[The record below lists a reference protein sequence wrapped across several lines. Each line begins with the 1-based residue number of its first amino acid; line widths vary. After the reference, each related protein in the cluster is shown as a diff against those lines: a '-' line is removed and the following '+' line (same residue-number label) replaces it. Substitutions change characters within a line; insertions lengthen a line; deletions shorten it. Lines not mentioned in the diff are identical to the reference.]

1 MSEIELLRLLKSLSV
16 SPSSR
21 SHGRGGPKRFVTAAS
36 SLPPGDWLARL
47 PTILAKDPRR
57 IHSLPAKELA
67 LSLHAISRLWLS
79 TGWRPDRGGGG
90 LDSSAEKRSPA
101 KTCRSRHP
109 QRPRENDGEQL
120 GGTQRLPARHD
131 SSPIPGE
138 GKPDCSD
145 DIQGIQSDSPSGD
158 ASCLSDFWESGATDP
173 HELSLKPGSPW
184 LGIFRA
190 FEEACTSCLLRQ
202 LAHSRTHH
210 VGWTTRQSYAKN
222 QDENGHAM
230 CSGFASLRPSGSSG
244 TAAPSEGETERES
257 WHLSRKTCASSSFV
271 PPSLSPNL
279 SRLKASESFFAARR
293 LPSPVDWTDEFQA
306 AARGRREETQNLGSF
321 PPGRKAGFETVCDS
335 YTRSMVTAPP
345 HLLLP
350 QDLSMF
356 LSSLLSLG
364 VRPSAPFLA
373 AACCYVFVYAPH
385 FPPQALVLAAYNIS
399 RTVSL
404 SPSGRAFV
412 SLEHEGFASSLDRAA
427 SHQANLIRLLLTQ
440 SIAVTPR
447 FSEAAGG
454 CVSTSSPSV
463 FLPSSPSS
471 GVCSSVGGFSD
482 VSLSRQ
488 FPSSPSAKGVPP
500 SVPPGSHGHRGRVSP
515 HASAQG
521 SHPRFASPLQ
531 LLVAALLG
539 EMAVKSSR
547 LKAVD
552 WCCGLQALHLLSSLI
567 SPFGATRGMSSSPVK
582 DSSRYPLHLSLSSLS
597 DASAHHTQ
605 SLSSCGS
612 CLTREPGF
620 PSFSPFGATPDS
632 LSSQSVS
639 PPVGEAR
646 LFHDS
651 KFSSLQHE
659 TVRAALDLAAQV
671 AQTPGGQQS
680 LFGLASRGSASAP
693 PEALQVL
700 LRLLPPQV
708 QDFPATSLSNTALA
722 VSRLH
727 KVLNLLSPQSSTD
740 AAFPGAVEPALTLR
754 PGSTKSPANQIEEDR
769 SSRDSQPRMHDGES
783 PPSVAALF
791 APVYVQLCRRSR
803 QLSRERPGLPLV
815 SSVILLSSLVDGLR
829 ALKTAT
835 SPPSLFLDAFGLS
848 SLSVDCSPDAG
859 PQLSFR
865 MTPRVS
871 ALESQLEAEILS
883 VFSAAVPLLLS
894 PATVLS
900 PRFSRAASSPV
911 HTATWSVS
919 AGAELCPK
927 YQHGA
932 ATQSFSARHEPLRLA
947 WDPVP
952 RDLVDLVG
960 SLSFMI
966 ARVREGSRKSTPEHC
981 RNGAVAPS
989 PSPSQAASIEDLQ
1002 LLLTACSTHV
1012 VEALSGVASACRP
1025 SSSPSFADPD
1035 SSEQQSFSFSQ
1046 VAKSALPGSSRRPG
1060 AVLTPRDVSTIA
1072 LHLRRCDGLT
1082 PALFRAFSNFLADR
1096 KGHSL
1101 FTGTDFCCFLE
1112 ALVRLELPGASA
1124 LEENPKRRPETRAD
1138 SGETPLFPKTKL
1150 FTAACGERHET
1161 SIGGALAS
1169 SGKHRAVDA
1178 PLEREAARLSVHLLD
1193 GVLPTT
1199 ISRFDARA
1207 LSSFALWLGHHFQ
1220 TLQIFDQSGVPG
1232 AVSRELS
1239 TDARSSSAVAAC
1251 VPLSTASGSSWTSL
1265 EASIFSAHVHEL
1277 NPLPAL
1283 SLVATRGQLERAAN
1297 VLLKEVARR
1306 CMTSVSTPDFS
1317 HSSSSSSLFSE
1328 GRSYTA
1334 LLCGLCKL
1342 PRAIVVSSLS
1352 VSPGKPHLPEA
1363 SGSRGDTQAAG
1374 EQSVRASFTSE
1385 SPCSAMCGVSPLSP
1399 SRPGR
1404 TAKASADFSRDQSP
1418 RGGTRSCGS
1427 ALPSSA
1433 GGTWS
1438 AILRVL
1444 LDPARVKA
1452 FLSSPRT
1459 TDAEFADFL
1468 WAIRHLPLLPASARV
1483 SSSSFPSLPSSCGV
1497 SLSPSSSSPS
1507 SSSSSETSPADD
1519 DEALRGLSD
1528 LREDLLRLA
1537 LGSLGASGTDQ
1548 GSPSVSGT
1556 SNASLQAPAALSLRA
1571 CQLPVPVAA
1580 STRMQRLRRDP
1591 EALSRVF
1598 FYTVLLGATS
1608 EEVLSLFYPALLSC
1622 FASTSRRHASL
1633 GFAAPVEATK
1643 TPFLQQ
1649 RVLKPVAF
1657 VLSALRTFPN
1667 TSRRLR
1673 EQKLAVCAAALS
1685 FLSFSCSSSSSDW
1698 ACSGVSSASFPSPLS
1713 LLPSPAVGVHGTPG
1727 PLTGVPVALDY
1738 GRMIEAA
1745 LAAAAEQRVN
1755 DPAEALAALSMS
1767 FLRWALN
1774 QAALKPGASGKHV
1787 PQEISA
1793 LTSGWRSLVVRVAV
1807 ALRSLDFSC
1816 ALFLL
1821 PLLSPISQSLSA
1833 VSGSSFQP
1841 RKHAANAT
1849 SWTRTCAHG
1858 VSTLRLKAATQAP
1871 VPGSILSSSAL
1882 PPAVFSQ
1889 LSELLLC
1896 IVCAAG
1902 PHVRRELQKKLER
1915 RGKGDARTEENEE
1928 RVSVK
1933 IQKHSSYPSSMPPRS
1948 PGFAPKFE
1956 EGFDN
1961 RSDIRL
1967 VHKLYFGEATV
1978 GLLQTLLELHASSLG
1993 SQTNDVQRRLVFLS
2007 IFLILQDAVSLGLVL
2022 PLDYVRLLHA
2032 LSVSVALDGR
2042 KSASGPETFTPSA
2055 KQAAALNKEA
2065 TLFSQTGN
2073 LQTEERPDE
2082 TWNLNFPGAGSAE
2095 KPESSALHK
2104 EVLTVTQRLVHHGR
2118 WPEESEEPR
2127 EKKSVLNE
2135 VEWSLDDEV
2144 RDQEERKVV
2153 AEARL
2158 GRLYYIDILVTRNR
2172 GREVESAGIV
2182 QA

>member
-1 MSEIELLRLLKSLSV
+1 MSENELLRLLKSLSV
-16 SPSSR
+16 SPSYR
-21 SHGRGGPKRFVTAAS
+21 SHGRGGPKRFFAAAS
-36 SLPPGDWLARL
+36 SLPPGDWLLRL

-79 TGWRPDRGGGG
+79 AGWRPDHGGGG
-90 LDSSAEKRSPA
+90 LDSSAEKRATA

-109 QRPRENDGEQL
+109 HRPRENGGEKF
-120 GGTQRLPARHD
+120 GGTQRLPARQD
-131 SSPIPGE
+131 SNPMRGE
-138 GKPDCSD
+138 GKTDCSD
-145 DIQGIQSDSPSGD
+145 NIQGIHSESSSRD
-158 ASCLSDFWESGATDP
+158 ASCLSDVWESDATDP

-184 LGIFRA
+184 LWIFRA

-202 LAHSRTHH
+202 LAHSRNHI
-210 VGWTTRQSYAKN
+210 VGWTARQSYAKN
-222 QDENGHAM
+222 QDGNGPTM

-244 TAAPSEGETERES
+244 TAVPSEVETESES
-257 WHLSRKTCASSSFV
+257 CHLSRKACASSSFV

-293 LPSPVDWTDEFQA
+293 LPSPVDWTDDFQA
-306 AARGRREETQNLGSF
+306 AARGRREETPNLGSF
-321 PPGRKAGFETVCDS
+321 PPARKAGFETVCDP

-385 FPPQALVLAAYNIS
+385 FPPQALVLAAYNIC

-412 SLEHEGFASSLDRAA
+412 SLEHEGFASSLDHAS
-427 SHQANLIRLLLTQ
+427 SHQTNLIRLLLTQ
-440 SIAVTPR
+440 SIAVSPR
-447 FSEAAGG
+447 FPEVAGG
-454 CVSTSSPSV
+454 CVSASSPSV
-463 FLPSSPSS
+463 FPPSLPSS
-471 GVCSSVGGFSD
+471 GVCSSVSGFSD
-482 VSLSRQ
+482 VSLSPQ
-488 FPSSPSAKGVPP
+488 FPSSPAAKGVPP
-500 SVPPGSHGHRGRVSP
+500 SVPPGSHGHSGRMSP

-521 SHPRFASPLQ
+521 SPPRFASPLQ
-531 LLVAALLG
+531 LLAAALLG
-539 EMAVKSSR
+539 EMAAKSST

-567 SPFGATRGMSSSPVK
+567 SPLSAIRGISLSPVK
-582 DSSRYPLHLSLSSLS
+582 DSSRYPLNLSCSSLS

-605 SLSSCGS
+605 SPSSFGS
-612 CLTREPGF
+612 FLTGEPGF
-620 PSFSPFGATPDS
+620 PSFSPFGLTRAS
-632 LSSQSVS
+632 LSSESVS
-639 PPVGEAR
+639 PLAEAP
-646 LFHDS
+646 LFRDS

-659 TVRAALDLAAQV
+659 TLRAALDLAAHV

-680 LFGLASRGSASAP
+680 LFGLANRGSTSAP
-693 PEALQVL
+693 PEALQAL
-700 LRLLPPQV
+700 LRLLPPQI

-727 KVLNLLSPQSSTD
+727 KILNLLSPQSSTD
-740 AAFPGAVEPALTLR
+740 AAFPGAFEPALSLR
-754 PGSTKSPANQIEEDR
+754 PGSRKSPANRIEEGR
-769 SSRDSQPRMHDGES
+769 SSLDSQPRMHDGES

-791 APVYVQLCRRSR
+791 APVYIQLCRRSR

-815 SSVILLSSLVDGLR
+815 SCVILLSSLVDGLR
-829 ALKTAT
+829 ALKTGP
-835 SPPSLFLDAFGLS
+835 SPPSVFPDTFGLS
-848 SLSVDCSPDAG
+848 SISVDSSPDAV

-865 MTPRVS
+865 TTPRVS
-871 ALESQLEAEILS
+871 ALESHLEAEILS
-883 VFSAAVPLLLS
+883 VFSATVPLLLS
-894 PATVLS
+894 PAAVLS
-900 PRFSRAASSPV
+900 RSSRATSSPD
-911 HTATWSVS
+911 HTATGSVS
-919 AGAELCPK
+919 AVAELYPK
-927 YQHGA
+927 CQHGA
-932 ATQSFSARHEPLRLA
+932 ATHSFSARHEPLRLA

-966 ARVREGSRKSTPEHC
+966 ARVRESSRKSTPEHC
-981 RNGAVAPS
+981 RNDAVAPS
-989 PSPSQAASIEDLQ
+989 PSPSQTAFIEDLQ
-1002 LLLTACSTHV
+1002 LLLMACSTHV
-1012 VEALSGVASACRP
+1012 VEALSGVASACR
-1025 SSSPSFADPD
+1025 SSASLSFADPD

-1046 VAKSALPGSSRRPG
+1046 VANSRSLPGSSRRPA

-1112 ALVRLELPGASA
+1112 ALVRLDLPGASA
-1124 LEENPKRRPETRAD
+1124 LEENLKRRYETRAD
-1138 SGETPLFPKTKL
+1138 SGEAPLFPKTKV
-1150 FTAACGERHET
+1150 FAAACGERQET
-1161 SIGGALAS
+1161 SIGGTLAS

-1220 TLQIFDQSGVPG
+1220 SLQIFDQSGVPG

-1239 TDARSSSAVAAC
+1239 TEARNSSAVAASF
-1251 VPLSTASGSSWTSL
+1251 PLSTALGSSWSSL
-1265 EASIFSAHVHEL
+1265 EASNCSTHFHEL

-1352 VSPGKPHLPEA
+1352 VSPGKPRLREA
-1363 SGSRGDTQAAG
+1363 SDSRGDTQAVG
-1374 EQSVRASFTSE
+1374 EQSARSSFTSE

-1404 TAKASADFSRDQSP
+1404 TAEASAGFSRDQSP
-1418 RGGTRSCGS
+1418 GRGTLSCGS
-1427 ALPSSA
+1427 ALPPSA

-1459 TDAEFADFL
+1459 TDGEFADFL
-1468 WAIRHLPLLPASARV
+1468 WAVRHLPLLPASARV
-1483 SSSSFPSLPSSCGV
+1483 PSSSFPSLPSSCV
-1497 SLSPSSSSPS
+1497 YHTPSSSPPWF
-1507 SSSSSETSPADD
+1507 SSSSSEASPADD

-1528 LREDLLRLA
+1528 LREDLLKLA
-1537 LGSLGASGTDQ
+1537 LGSLGASGAEQ
-1548 GSPSVSGT
+1548 GSSSVSAA
-1556 SNASLQAPAALSLRA
+1556 SDASLQAPAALSLRV
-1571 CQLPVPVAA
+1571 CQLPAPLAA

-1622 FASTSRRHASL
+1622 LASTSHRHASL
-1633 GFAAPVEATK
+1633 DFAVPVEVTK

-1649 RVLKPVAF
+1649 RVLKPAAF

-1685 FLSFSCSSSSSDW
+1685 FLSSSCSSSSSDW
-1698 ACSGVSSASFPSPLS
+1698 ASSSMSCASFPSPLS
-1713 LLPSPAVGVHGTPG
+1713 PLPNPAACVHGTPG

-1755 DPAEALAALSMS
+1755 EPAEALAALSRS

-1774 QAALKPGASGKHV
+1774 QAALTPGASGKHV
-1787 PQEISA
+1787 PQETPA

-1821 PLLSPISQSLSA
+1821 PLLSPISHSLSA
-1833 VSGSSFQP
+1833 VSCSSFQP
-1841 RKHAANAT
+1841 RKHAENAT

-1858 VSTLRLKAATQAP
+1858 VFTPRLKATPQAP

-1882 PPAVFSQ
+1882 PPAVFPQ

-1902 PHVRRELQKKLER
+1902 PHVRRELQKVER
-1915 RGKGDARTEENEE
+1915 RGKGDARKERNEE
-1928 RVSVK
+1928 GESVK
-1933 IQKHSSYPSSMPPRS
+1933 IQKHSSNPSSVSPRPPVVV
-1948 PGFAPKFE
+1948 PEFE
-1956 EGFDN
+1956 EGSDD
-1961 RSDIRL
+1961 RSDICL
-1967 VHKLYFGEATV
+1967 IHKLYFGEATV

-2007 IFLILQDAVSLGLVL
+2007 LFLILQDAVSLGLAL

-2032 LSVSVALDGR
+2032 LSMSVALDGR
-2042 KSASGPETFTPSA
+2042 KGATGHETFSPSA
-2055 KQAAALNKEA
+2055 AQAAALSKEA
-2065 TLFSQTGN
+2065 TLSSQTGN
-2073 LQTEERPDE
+2073 LQSEERPDE

-2104 EVLTVTQRLVHHGR
+2104 EVLTVTQRLVQHGR
-2118 WPEESEEPR
+2118 WPEESEDRR
-2127 EKKSVLNE
+2127 EKASVLNE

-2144 RDQEERKVV
+2144 RDQEERTVV

-2158 GRLYYIDILVTRNR
+2158 GRLYYIDILVTENR
-2172 GREVESAGIV
+2172 GREAKSPGIA